1 MRDIDRQ
8 IAPLE
13 GLRAAG
19 VRISIDDFGT
29 GYSSLSYL
37 KHLPIDHLKIDRSF
51 VRDMAVDAN
60 DAAIVSAIIGMARS
74 LRLETIAEGV
84 ETSQHALRLAS
95 LGCTLAQ
102 GYYYSAP
109 LAIPQ
114 AEGLLLRGA
123 TETGA
128 LFSTPLASRG
138 RRG

>member
-1 MRDIDRQ
+1 
-8 IAPLE
+8 
-13 GLRAAG
+13 

-60 DAAIVSAIIGMARS
+60 DAAIVSAVIGMARS

-95 LGCTLAQ
+95 LGCTMAQ
-102 GYYYSAP
+102 GFYYSAP
-109 LAIPQ
+109 LAAEQ
-114 AEGLLLRGA
+114 AEALLVRGA
-123 TETGA
+123 THTEA
-128 LFSTPLASRG
+128 LFKTPLASRG
-138 RRG
+138 LRR